1 MAPFSTT
8 NDGESDL
15 IQRALR
21 ADEAAWEMLV
31 RQHQESVFRLAY
43 LFLGDPDEAEEVAQ
57 ETFLRAHQRLDR
69 FDTDRMLRPW
79 LLSIAANLARNQRRS
94 IGRYFNTL
102 QRLGRSE
109 ASAQNNKIE
118 ELSFLALEARRLWSA
133 VRRLGATDQQVIYL
147 RYFLEM
153 PVEETALAMHSAP
166 GTVKSRLNRALKR
179 LRSVIEQDY
188 PDLMEPPV

>member
-1 MAPFSTT
+1 MAPFSTS
-8 NDGESDL
+8 DEGESDL

-21 ADEAAWEMLV
+21 GEDAAWETLV
-31 RQHQESVFRLAY
+31 HQHQESVFRLTY
-43 LFLGDPDEAEEVAQ
+43 LFLSDPDEAEDVAQ
-57 ETFLRAHQRLDR
+57 ETFLHAHQKLDR
-69 FDTDRMLRPW
+69 FDTDRALRPW
-79 LLSIAANLARNQRRS
+79 LLSIAANLARNRRRS
-94 IGRYFNTL
+94 IGRYLNAL

-109 ASAQNNKIE
+109 VSAQNRIE
-118 ELSFLALEARRLWSA
+118 EQSILALEARRLWSA
-133 VRRLGATDQQVIYL
+133 VKRLGTTDQQVIYL

-179 LRSVIEQDY
+179 LRSVIEQEY

>member
-8 NDGESDL
+8 NDGEIDL
-15 IQRALR
+15 IRRALR
-21 ADEAAWEMLV
+21 GEEAAWETLV

-43 LFLGDPDEAEEVAQ
+43 LFLGDPDEAEDVAQ
-57 ETFLRAHQRLDR
+57 EAFLRAHQKLDR
-69 FDTDRMLRPW
+69 FDTDRALRPW
-79 LLSIAANLARNQRRS
+79 LLSIAANLARNRRRS
-94 IGRYFNTL
+94 IGRYLNAL

-109 ASAQNNKIE
+109 VSAQNQIE
-118 ELSFLALEARRLWSA
+118 EQSVLALEARRLWSA

-153 PVEETALAMHSAP
+153 TVEETALAMHSAP
-166 GTVKSRLNRALKR
+166 GTVKSRLNRALNR
-179 LRSVIEQDY
+179 LRSVIEQEY